1 MAIRENAH
9 QKAEDLTSRIIA
21 RAARAATSDA
31 AATAALEA
39 ARTPIAFDRN
49 SSIQHT

>member
-1 MAIRENAH
+1 MIITENAH
-9 QKAEDLTSRIIA
+9 QKAEDLTSRTIA
-21 RAARAATSDA
+21 RPAKRALRNA

-39 ARTPIAFDRN
+39 ARTAIAVDRS

>member
-1 MAIRENAH
+1 MIITENAH
-9 QKAEDLTSRIIA
+9 QKAEVLTSRIIA
-21 RAARAATSDA
+21 KPAKKAPRNA

-39 ARTPIAFDRN
+39 ARTAVALDRS